1 MRFSSIVNNTFS
13 KFRDNLTKR
22 LFTFTKK
29 IVKEFV
35 SLFPFKD
42 VDKVDKSVEKCFLG
56 KNRRMKMWKKNLLY
70 TSVILRIFVNPKIDL
85 YIFYKIVYF
94 IDSKDSSYT
103 YYFCIFCRLSYY
115 SLRRCCGMYYL
126 SVAHIYCHMA

>member
-1 MRFSSIVNNTFS
+1 M
-13 KFRDNLTKR
+13 
-22 LFTFTKK
+22 
-29 IVKEFV
+29 
-35 SLFPFKD
+35 
-42 VDKVDKSVEKCFLG
+42 DKVDKSVEKWFLG

-103 YYFCIFCRLSYY
+103 DYFCIFRSLSYY
-115 SLRRCCGMYYL
+115 SLRRRSGVYYL